1 MTKIT
6 ESYPGTFQ
14 VAAQLHALLQEKAL
28 LASENERLLREN
40 CGLQVHTVLT
50 QFSADSLHHVNLP
63 DCHASNG
70 HTPETTT
77 QNMLFG

>member
-1 MTKIT
+1 MIRIT
-6 ESYPGTFQ
+6 ESYTGTFQ

-40 CGLQVHTVLT
+40 CGLQVRTVLT
-50 QFSADSLHHVNLP
+50 QFSADSLHHVTTSTCPLV
-63 DCHASNG
+63 
-70 HTPETTT
+70 TPETKI